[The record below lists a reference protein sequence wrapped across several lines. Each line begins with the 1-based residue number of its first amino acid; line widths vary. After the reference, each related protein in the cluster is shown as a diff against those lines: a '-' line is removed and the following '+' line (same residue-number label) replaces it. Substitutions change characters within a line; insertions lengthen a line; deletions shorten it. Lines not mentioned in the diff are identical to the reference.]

1 MKKMKMYE
9 SSDKM
14 LSLIRDN
21 YSILQSLGAFGIS
34 LGFGNKTVQ
43 EVCQEQNVDT
53 LTFLAV
59 VNLTINDYFS
69 SEDLDKLSVPT
80 LLQYLKAYSPIATT
94 VTPSITGGILRLF
107 TFLRVPVTAIP
118 PGTFS

>member
-69 SEDLDKLSVPT
+69 SEDLDKLSVPN
-80 LLQYLKAYSPIATT
+80 I
-94 VTPSITGGILRLF
+94 
-107 TFLRVPVTAIP
+107 
-118 PGTFS
+118 